1 MPNQDPAQTK
11 LEKASIFKCKFSLI
25 SFMKFL
31 ILYACLLFTTITN
44 GQPKQYADGCDASK
58 RPIIFVHGFLGSGDN
73 WAKQIQRFSSNGY
86 CNERMFV
93 FNWNTIN
100 RNKATDSLLNIFIDD
115 VLQKTKAT
123 KVDLVGHSA
132 GGGLCYNFLANSLY
146 AAKVGHYVHIGSN
159 KMKTPAGKNGE
170 VPTLNIY
177 SIADM
182 VVKSGGEIPGAI
194 NRKQTTT
201 DHFEVATGEAT
212 FVQMYSFFN
221 NQQQPVTAN
230 IVPLKKEQYRL
241 ISGKGLTLGENNPLS
256 FDSVIA
262 YSFNP
267 ETGKRNPNKRQP
279 VNNSLTGWMTF
290 SKEGDWGFRVMGNS
304 YLEFEVKPTNGRR
317 IFYFFE
323 PQVRSNQHMYFRTL
337 PGSGMMAAVL
347 NQLPSSKEQTV
358 LVIFS
363 ANRAVIAGRDSL
375 AIDSIPIS
383 TPVIAPASKTMIAA
397 FVFDDGDGATSQ
409 QPIKAFSSLPFLGSI
424 DILIPANENGTM
436 RIYYNGRTMVLP
448 RRPSSEGVMIAVFD

>member
-1 MPNQDPAQTK
+1 MRI
-11 LEKASIFKCKFSLI
+11 L
-25 SFMKFL
+25 L
-31 ILYACLLFTTITN
+31 ILICFLFSIKVFSQTNNFDVACDST
-44 GQPKQYADGCDASK
+44 K
-58 RPIIFVHGFLGSGDN
+58 RPIVFVHGFLGSGDN

-86 CNERMFV
+86 CSERMFV

-115 VLQKTKAT
+115 VLQKTKAN
-123 KVDLVGHSA
+123 KVDLAGHSA
-132 GGGLCYNFLANSLY
+132 GGGLCYNYLNDSLH
-146 AAKVGHYVHIGSN
+146 AAKVAHYVHIGSN
-159 KMKTPAGKNGE
+159 KMKTTAGKNGE
-170 VPTLNIY
+170 IPTLNIY
-177 SIADM
+177 STADM
-182 VVKSGGEIPGAI
+182 VVKSRGEIPGAI

-221 NQQQPVTAN
+221 NQQQPITAN

-241 ISGKGLTLGENNPLS
+241 ISGKGLTLGENKPLS

-267 ETGKRNPNKRQP
+267 ATGKRNPNKRQP
-279 VNNSLTGWMTF
+279 VNNSITSWMTF
-290 SKEGDWGFRVMGNS
+290 SKEGDWSFQVTGNS

-323 PQVRSNQHMYFRTL
+323 PQVRSNQHMYLRTL

-347 NQLPSSKEQTV
+347 NQLPNNKEQTV

-363 ANRAVIAGRDSL
+363 ANRAIIAGRDTL

-383 TPVIAPASKTMIAA
+383 TSAIAPASKTMIAT
-397 FVFDDGDGATSQ
+397 FIFDDKNDSISTHN
-409 QPIKAFSSLPFLGSI
+409 PVKAFAGFPFLGSA
-424 DILIPANENGTM
+424 DIRIPADDKETI

-448 RRPSSEGVMIAVFD
+448 RRSSSDGVMIAVFQAP